1 MQYPQDRQPPD
12 APLTDLAAMR
22 PGAAGVIRAIEG
34 EAALRR
40 RLRHLGLRPGGAI
53 RVVQKSSAG
62 TVVSSRG
69 LKLALAPAAA
79 RRVLIERDA

>member
-1 MQYPQDRQPPD
+1 MKHE
-12 APLTDLAAMR
+12 ASTPLADLAALR

-40 RLRHLGLRPGGAI
+40 RLRHLGLRPGRAI
-53 RVVQKSSAG
+53 RVLLNSPAG
-62 TVVSSRG
+62 AVVTSRG
-69 LKLALAPAAA
+69 LKLALAPDAA